1 MKRQPVTNPVQT
13 FCANFASHLDMSD
26 SSELRWKRDVHWPEK
41 MESSI
46 SLKISRYTLEVLQ
59 NVLDESKEHK
69 LLAREVLKFY
79 SPSPIEKF
87 CDCNLVAKALIDS
100 NLSDKPQT
108 ELAAEIADNVKDW
121 LNLAEERARKL
132 LPDENVGIT
141 GMITNGYGVFWGKAE
156 DGRILPV

>member
-1 MKRQPVTNPVQT
+1 M
-13 FCANFASHLDMSD
+13 
-26 SSELRWKRDVHWPEK
+26 
-41 MESSI
+41 
-46 SLKISRYTLEVLQ
+46 
-59 NVLDESKEHK
+59 
-69 LLAREVLKFY
+69 AREVLKFY
-79 SPSPIEKF
+79 VPSPIEKF

-108 ELAAEIADNVKDW
+108 ELVAEIADNVKGW

-141 GMITNGYGVFWGKAE
+141 GMITNGCGVFWGKAE